1 MSSINYT
8 VKPTIAPNLP
18 TAQTEYS
25 VDYEIQLTNALRLY
39 FNQLDNFT
47 QNAAKPASGTTA
59 HRPNFNLP
67 IGATYFDTTLGIPI
81 WYNGSHWV
89 NSSGTIV

>member
-18 TAQTEYS
+18 TAQPEYS
-25 VDYEIQLTNALRLY
+25 IEYEIQLTNALRLY
-39 FNQLDNFT
+39 FNQIDNFT
-47 QNAAKPASGTTA
+47 QNVAKPSFGTTA
-59 HRPNFNLP
+59 QRPTFNLP

-81 WYNGSHWV
+81 WYNGTHWV